1 MKRLKNIILL
11 ILISFFCIQPA
22 QSQRLLKNISKKV
35 NQNAGKRFAKEVDKE
50 ANKEL
55 NKVEDDLEKEHRD
68 RADSIE
74 NFYMQ
79 SALNSMG
86 ISTDPVPIAEEYSFD
101 YLIQMH
107 IEEFDKKGKKRSEGE
122 FITHLNS
129 KSKCMAY
136 QSIDGD
142 MAEDN
147 QGLIIMDF
155 EHEATIILSE
165 EGKEKT
171 GIVYGINGFMNSM
184 GETYNVEELE
194 DSAETYLENPNVKK
208 TGRKKT
214 ISGYKCEEF
223 VYADDL
229 SESNIWITQDLK
241 MKTNDLFST
250 LYKTNLYSHGMPWGY
265 TMEIITKD
273 KSNGEKSTMLVT
285 KVDQKS
291 NFNLSLSDYEITHI
305 GSFQPPEEK

>member
-1 MKRLKNIILL
+1 MKSLKNISLIILF
-11 ILISFFCIQPA
+11 SFFCIQPA

-35 NQNAGKRFAKEVDKE
+35 NQKAGKRFVKEADKE

-55 NKVEDDLEKEHRD
+55 NNVEDDLEKEHRE

-79 SALNSMG
+79 NALNSMG
-86 ISTDPVPIAEEYSFD
+86 FSTTPVPIAEEYLFN

-107 IEEFDKKGKKRSEGE
+107 IEEFDKKGKKKSEGE
-122 FITHLNS
+122 FISHVNS
-129 KSKCMAY
+129 DSKCLAY

-142 MAEDN
+142 MAKDN

-165 EGKEKT
+165 EGDEKT
-171 GIVYGINGFMNSM
+171 GIVYGIKGFMDSM
-184 GETYNVEELE
+184 GESYELEELE
-194 DSAETYLENPNVKK
+194 DSPETYLANPNIKK

-214 ISGYKCEEF
+214 IAGYVCEEF
-223 VYADDL
+223 VYSDDI
-229 SESNIWITQDLK
+229 SESNIWITEDLK
-241 MKTNDLFST
+241 IKSNDLFSA

-265 TMEIITKD
+265 TMEITTKD
-273 KSNGEKSTMLVT
+273 KSNGEKSTMQVI
-285 KVDQKS
+285 KVDPES
-291 NFNLSLSDYEITHI
+291 NVNFSVSDYEITNL
-305 GSFQPPEEK
+305 GSFQPPAEK